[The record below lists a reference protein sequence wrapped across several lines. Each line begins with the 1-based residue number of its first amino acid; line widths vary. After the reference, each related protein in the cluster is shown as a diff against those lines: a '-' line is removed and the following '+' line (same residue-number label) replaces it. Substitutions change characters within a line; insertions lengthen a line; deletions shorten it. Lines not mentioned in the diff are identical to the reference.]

1 MSLIIEEEKGKHPI
15 KARLGQETKR
25 NRKGIADE
33 LPCRFL
39 VLEQKTFHYT

>member
-1 MSLIIEEEKGKHPI
+1 MSLIIEEEKRKHPI

-39 VLEQKTFHYT
+39 VLEQKIFHYT